1 MNSLAF
7 RYCLL
12 LSLLALSGGASAVG
26 LGELRGQPNLGE
38 QLRLEIT
45 ILGGDKQGLDTNCFR
60 LVQPE
65 GGSDLPWLKRASFSL
80 RKGTPQVLEIR
91 SEAILREPI
100 LQLAVQ
106 LGCGHEVSR
115 EYMLLAS
122 PEKSDATASAIQRPF
137 SDDAPLR
144 APRITPQATLPRS
157 AMPDTLESAP
167 RPMPRRVEKR
177 SVLRGLPDRVML
189 SSGND
194 VGEPALR
201 LATDIVVAS
210 DGEAQ
215 EARRDILRLEFR
227 MLLALNEQA
236 TSQLATAEKLRNM
249 ENTLGELQ
257 QRAAEFAQRVE
268 KGSAS
273 SEAPVIADSAPG
285 LSPKVPTDS
294 SSRSANPTVAG
305 RAETPAGLSEWS
317 LYGALLGAVLGVG
330 GWLGWKNYR
339 ERRQRLADEK
349 RVLLAP
355 KIVPAAELDKEF
367 DVPDGLDLHF
377 DTPVS
382 SLPIQVDVELDGGD
396 SGLLGHR
403 SALPDTPVLAPDS
416 AVAIGV
422 APIDDRFEANPV
434 MELADIMLSFGRV
447 KGAAQAL
454 QEYID
459 NNPQEALQPWIRL
472 MDVYRMAGMRD
483 EFETVARNLN
493 QNFNV
498 EVQHWDPTQAASG
511 LQVVDLLLDDSVA
524 VPVAPRPES
533 LEEMPR
539 IISMICEM
547 WPGGDVVGYL
557 YQLLRDNR
565 GGKRLGFALP
575 VVEEILFLIEL
586 KETSNRIE

>member
-157 AMPDTLESAP
+157 AIPDTLKSAP
-167 RPMPRRVEKR
+167 RLMPRRVEKR
-177 SVLRGLPDRVML
+177 SVPRGLPDRVML

-285 LSPKVPTDS
+285 VSPKVPTDS
-294 SSRSANPTVAG
+294 SSRPAKPPVAG

-339 ERRQRLADEK
+339 ERRLRLADEK

-511 LQVVDLLLDDSVA
+511 LQVVDLLLDDSA
-524 VPVAPRPES
+524 AAPVAPRPES

>member
-1 MNSLAF
+1 MPLTF
-7 RYCLL
+7 LV
-12 LSLLALSGGASAVG
+12 LSGSASAVG

-45 ILGGDKQGLDTNCFR
+45 ILGADKQGLDANCFR

-65 GGSDLPWLKRASFSL
+65 GGNDLPWLKKATFSL
-80 RKGTPQVLEIR
+80 RKGNPPVLEIR
-91 SEAILREPI
+91 SDVILREPI

-106 LGCGHEVSR
+106 LSCGHEVSR

-122 PEKSDATASAIQRPF
+122 PEKTVAAPPAIQRPLP
-137 SDDAPLR
+137 DDAPSR
-144 APRITPQATLPRS
+144 TPRITPQVRAPHP
-157 AMPDTLESAP
+157 AMPDALESPPRLAP
-167 RPMPRRVEKR
+167 RRAEGR
-177 SVLRGLPDRVML
+177 SAPRGLPDRVML
-189 SSGND
+189 SSGNE
-194 VGEPALR
+194 VGEPSLR
-201 LATDIVVAS
+201 LATDIFAQPG
-210 DGEAQ
+210 GEAP

-227 MLLALNEQA
+227 MLMALNEQA

-249 ENTLGELQ
+249 EDTLGELQ
-257 QRAAEFAQRVE
+257 QRAGEFAQRIE
-268 KGSAS
+268 KGGASNELPVVADQAPALPPPVSTDTSAR
-273 SEAPVIADSAPG
+273 PVKPS
-285 LSPKVPTDS
+285 
-294 SSRSANPTVAG
+294 VAG
-305 RAETPAGLSEWS
+305 RAETSAGLSEWS
-317 LYGALLGAVLGVG
+317 LYGVLLGALLGIG

-355 KIVPAAELDKEF
+355 KLATAPELDKES
-367 DVPDGLDLHF
+367 DGLGAVDLHF
-377 DTPVS
+377 DTPTGS
-382 SLPIQVDVELDGGD
+382 SPIQVDVELDGGEP
-396 SGLLGHR
+396 GLLGHP
-403 SALPDTPVLAPDS
+403 SALSDTPVGTIDS
-416 AVAIGV
+416 AAAIGV
-422 APIDDRFEANPV
+422 APVDEHFEANPV

-472 MDVYRMAGMRD
+472 MDVYRMAGMQD

-498 EVQHWDPTQAASG
+498 EIQHWDPTQATSG
-511 LQVVDLLLDDSVA
+511 LQVVDLLVDDSA
-524 VPVAPRPES
+524 TVPVAPRPES
-533 LEEMPR
+533 LEQMPR

-565 GGKRLGFALP
+565 GGQRLGFALP

-586 KETSNRIE
+586 KETSNRIQ